1 MTGNGR
7 GQGGDRTDLP
17 HGLEYRF
24 MTENRRA
31 WRWLKLLQDEP
42 MPSVVRQL
50 KEIMPAEVRSAI
62 ADAYRRA
69 GR

>member
-1 MTGNGR
+1 
-7 GQGGDRTDLP
+7 
-17 HGLEYRF
+17 